1 MADNDLDKYL
11 EDIGINV
18 TGEEQ
23 PSSELAAAETEPE
36 DTFTNM
42 EQPDYDAY
50 SEPPSEAPPLVAPDV
65 VTEGPVSARAES
77 FLVNLL
83 LNFDPAYAV
92 EVRRE
97 DEEEVYLDIFGGES
111 GKIIGR
117 DGRTLQA
124 LEYVTNAV
132 LNRQEGDSARVN
144 IDVGGYKKR
153 RDDRLMGA
161 AQKAAA
167 RVRETG
173 EGYAMKPMNAAE
185 RRIVHMA
192 IADDPSVVSESEGDG
207 RDRRVVIKPS

>member
-23 PSSELAAAETEPE
+23 TSSPEVAAADSESNETFVLEE
-36 DTFTNM
+36 
-42 EQPDYDAY
+42 PDYDAY

-65 VTEGPVSARAES
+65 ITEGTVSERAES

-92 EVRRE
+92 EIRRA
-97 DEEEVYLDIFGGES
+97 DEEEVYIDIFGGES

-124 LEYVTNAV
+124 LEYITNAV
-132 LNRQEGDSARVN
+132 MNRQDGDNARVN

-153 RDDRLMGA
+153 RDDRLIGA
-161 AQKAAA
+161 AQKAATQ
-167 RVRETG
+167 VRETG
-173 EGYAMKPMNAAE
+173 ESYAMKPMNAAE

-192 IADDPSVVSESEGDG
+192 IADDPTVISESEGEG
-207 RDRRVVIKPS
+207 RDRRVVVKPS